1 MTDGNLETE
10 RLYLRRITLD
20 DADLMLAIWN
30 DPSFVRNVGDR
41 GIHTIEQAR
50 DAGLLRGSL
59 TSRQLGEQIDH
70 NRICTHGALS
80 QPPGLEKPGGPQ
92 PFIQPHL

>member
-10 RLYLRRITLD
+10 LLYLRSITLD

-41 GIHTIEQAR
+41 GIHTIEAAR
-50 DAGLLRGSL
+50 DAVLAKLPSMKSP
-59 TSRQLGEQIDH
+59 TMSR
-70 NRICTHGALS
+70 
-80 QPPGLEKPGGPQ
+80 
-92 PFIQPHL
+92 